1 MPRWILL
8 ACLTIVLAAPVAAGN
23 AQIVRGVVREQA
35 SGTPL
40 VGVLMTLTRDDSAGA
55 PVVTALTNDR
65 GVYSLRASQP
75 GRYRLGAKRIGVR
88 RFESEVFE
96 LAASQDIERDVEVEA
111 LAYQLPTVTVASDN
125 PLCVRRA
132 DQAGRIASL
141 WDEIRTALTA
151 TQVSMRDRL
160 VRVRIVRY
168 VHELDPQSLQL
179 RTERFRRQTA
189 GLVER
194 PFYSLSADA
203 LSRGGYWRVL
213 PNDSISYYAPDAD
226 VLLSPVFARD
236 HCFELAEGRG
246 PRTGLTGISFELA
259 PGREPPDVRGTIWLD
274 ARTFELR
281 FVEFR
286 YSRLPIATGN
296 RNIGGEVHFARVPSG
311 AWIVAKWFIRMP
323 RYADEPRLRSTG
335 VPGQRPIPEYSLKH
349 IVEEGGTVTVDSL
362 TTRPAEVLIPLPST
376 NHHASARSA
385 SVGSILSARRN
396 GT

>member
-1 MPRWILL
+1 MSRRLL
-8 ACLTIVLAAPVAAGN
+8 FACLITLAAPVLAAH
-23 AQIVRGVVREQA
+23 AQIVRGIVREQA

-40 VGVLMTLTRDDSAGA
+40 VGVLMTLSREDSAGA
-55 PVVTALTNDR
+55 AVVTGLTNDR
-65 GVYSLRASQP
+65 GAYSLRAPQP

-88 RFESEVFE
+88 RFVSEVFE
-96 LAASQDIERDVEVEA
+96 LGASQGIERAVELEA
-111 LAYQLPTVTVASDN
+111 LAYQLPTVTVESN
-125 PLCVRRA
+125 NSLCVRRA

-141 WDEIRTALTA
+141 WDEVRTALTA

-160 VRVRIVRY
+160 VRVRIERY
-168 VHELDPQSLQL
+168 VRELDAQSLQL
-179 RTERFRRQTA
+179 KTERFRRQIS

-194 PFYSLSADA
+194 PFYSLPADA

-213 PNDSISYYAPDAD
+213 PNDSISYFAPDAD

-236 HCFELAEGRG
+236 HCFEAAEGRG
-246 PRTGLTGISFELA
+246 PRAGLTGIAFDLA

-281 FVEFR
+281 LVEFR
-286 YSRLPIATGN
+286 YSRLPISTGN
-296 RNIGGEVHFARVPSG
+296 RNLGGEVHFTRVPSG

-349 IVEEGGTVTVDSL
+349 IVEEGGTVTVDS
-362 TTRPAEVLIPLPST
+362 TTARPP
-376 NHHASARSA
+376 H
-385 SVGSILSARRN
+385 
-396 GT
+396 